1 MPEKAE
7 IHLLDKAGNVATKKI
22 KVMFNPTKY
31 TFSESAQLESKENG
45 QKEFKKIK
53 KDDFTVTLF
62 FDTYEAKEDV
72 RNKTKEIADLLIPS
86 VERKKTK
93 RPNICLFAWGE
104 FAYKGLITKV
114 DQSFIMFNDKGIPV
128 RAEVTVKFE
137 SYESDEEIKD
147 RSNINECRKLWTIK
161 TGDRLD
167 IIAHFA
173 LRDVNKWREIAEIN
187 GIMDPMIFPEEK
199 HIGET
204 IVIPDIY

>member
-1 MPEKAE
+1 MAEKAE
-7 IHLLDKAGNVATKKI
+7 IHLLDKAGNSATKKI

-31 TFSESAQLESKENG
+31 SFSESAQLDIKENG

-72 RNKTKEIADLLIPS
+72 RNKTKEIAELLIPS
-86 VERKKTK
+86 VEGQEKK

-104 FAYKGLITKV
+104 FSYKGLITKV

-137 SYESDEEIKD
+137 SYESDEEIED
-147 RSNINECRKLWTIK
+147 NSGTGACRKLWKIK
-161 TGDRLD
+161 AGDRLD
-167 IIAHFA
+167 IIAYFA
-173 LRDVNKWREIAEIN
+173 LRDVNKWRKIAEIN
-187 GIMDPMIFPEEK
+187 EIMNPMIFPEEK